1 MPTLPDWVLRY
12 KTKGIYAK
20 RVKAGYALYRGH
32 SERVEG
38 KAYPVFRCDE
48 YLGIVTEREGLVPP
62 RPPVRAGIQVL
73 RYGFSR
79 VAESSCEVL
88 RRNPKRL
95 GLDANLL
102 YVKAVL
108 GLEGKENQAGYEG
121 SWLSILFP
129 GLEMGKDLG
138 PGEDALLSRLR
149 AQVASKLGDGFGDDL
164 DEMTGLASE
173 VYAVHVNGG
182 WHVSDVPPRLGE
194 LALRHGV
201 SFELGG
207 GEHGIHD
214 TQRAD

>member
-1 MPTLPDWVLRY
+1 MPTLPDWVLKH
-12 KTKGIYAK
+12 KTKGVY
-20 RVKAGYALYRGH
+20 VKKTGTGYALYRGH
-32 SERVEG
+32 SERVAG

-73 RYGFSR
+73 RYGFCR
-79 VAESSCEVL
+79 VAESSCAVL
-88 RRNPKRL
+88 RRNPRRL
-95 GLDANLL
+95 GLDADLL
-102 YVKAVL
+102 YVRAVL
-108 GLEGKENQAGYEG
+108 GLEGKEDQAGYEG

-129 GLEMGKDLG
+129 GLEMGKDPG
-138 PGEDALLSRLR
+138 PGEDSLLSRLR
-149 AQVASKLGDGFGDDL
+149 AQVASKLRDGFGDDL
-164 DEMTGLASE
+164 DEMAGLASD

-194 LALRHGV
+194 LAFRHGV